1 MFAVNSV
8 FYVCTVKRFLH
19 KTSSWINKLSL
30 LRFEMG
36 GGGTLTHK
44 TQLLSQLAKKFK
56 YFNITRLNE
65 ILFFSC
71 VEGSAL

>member
-8 FYVCTVKRFLH
+8 FYVCTVKQFLH

-36 GGGTLTHK
+36 GG
-44 TQLLSQLAKKFK
+44 
-56 YFNITRLNE
+56 YINP
-65 ILFFSC
+65 
-71 VEGSAL
+71 

>member
-8 FYVCTVKRFLH
+8 FYVCTVKQFLH

-65 ILFFSC
+65 SC